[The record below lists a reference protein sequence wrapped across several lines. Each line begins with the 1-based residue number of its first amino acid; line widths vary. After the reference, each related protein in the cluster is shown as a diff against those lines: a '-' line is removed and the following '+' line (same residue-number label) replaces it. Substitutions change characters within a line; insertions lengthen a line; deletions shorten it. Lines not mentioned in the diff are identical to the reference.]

1 MGGTE
6 QVEAHGRCTVPAPN
20 GLMRAFNSPRLCHAT
35 VRLQQ
40 AAEGVPLNS
49 EGSNE
54 VIAVATDAV
63 GHQGNASVTVTRDTQ
78 SPEVEITS
86 PKDSDTVHERF
97 ITVSGTASDANL
109 YDVRVNGVTAVLDA
123 GTFTAT
129 DVPLDFE
136 GANTVTAVARD
147 ELGQET

>member
-1 MGGTE
+1 MN
-6 QVEAHGRCTVPAPN
+6 A
-20 GLMRAFNSPRLCHAT
+20 
-35 VRLQQ
+35 
-40 AAEGVPLNS
+40 

-54 VIAVATDAV
+54 IIAVATDAV

-86 PKDSDTVHERF
+86 PKDNDTVHERF
-97 ITVSGTASDANL
+97 ITVSGTVSDANL
-109 YDVRVNGVTAVLDA
+109 YDVRVNGVTAVLGA

-136 GANTVTAVARD
+136 GAKTVRLRQPRLRWRRPTPKGGTLKLV
-147 ELGQET
+147 